1 MLPIWI
7 EVILQVLKPDNAMFH
22 VLILKRLQKPLV
34 YVLKNFL
41 IVQNLTNLKSALKEI
56 KLSIE
61 AAIELAG
68 TEGKNN
74 LIRSQKPIKLLH
86 EVVKSELIRN
96 KINPDLLNP
105 ALNQSHG
112 ELALAGFFKKKD
124 QDICLVPNDIF
135 PEKEKL
141 KFKGILYGQE
151 DKYGKDFTEQTLSI
165 NVRSQLSSSAKN
177 FDTLYER
184 TFAEALNLHL
194 RCPKMVLG
202 EFYMIAVN
210 EYDSNSANKRQ
221 VKFRGIKGIAKHIE
235 KYLLSF
241 SEVNN
246 RSTTTKD
253 HFKYERV
260 CLLIVDF
267 SKKVPKVYNTDEE
280 LKKDNLLPVNSI
292 ATIEG
297 LSFPNFASELLNIYS
312 ARFGTDKFK

>member
-1 MLPIWI
+1 MANLITLQNA
-7 EVILQVLKPDNAMFH
+7 VI
-22 VLILKRLQKPLV
+22 
-34 YVLKNFL
+34 
-41 IVQNLTNLKSALKEI
+41 EI
-56 KLSIE
+56 KKSIE
-61 AAIELAG
+61 AAIIKSG

-96 KINPDLLNP
+96 KINPALLNP
-105 ALNQSHG
+105 PLNASHG
-112 ELALAGFFKKKD
+112 ELPLAGFFKKKN
-124 QDICLVPNDIF
+124 QDICVVPNDF
-135 PEKEKL
+135 EPKKEML
-141 KFKGILYGQE
+141 DFQGILFGQE
-151 DKYGKDFTEQTLSI
+151 DKYGFSLTKQILSI

-210 EYDSNSANKRQ
+210 EYDSNFANKKL
-221 VKFRGIKGIAKHIE
+221 VKFRGIKSIDKHIE

-241 SEVNN
+241 SAVND
-246 RSTTTKD
+246 RTSVTRD

-267 SKKVPKVYNTDEE
+267 SQKIPKVYNTDEE
-280 LKKDNLLPVNSI
+280 LKKDKLLPLNSI
-292 ATIEG
+292 ATLQN
-297 LSFPNFASELLNIYS
+297 LSFTNFVSDLLNIYS
-312 ARFGTDKFK
+312 TRFGIDKFK